1 MVKYVIN
8 FELLSV
14 IKNNSVIAM
23 SVITRVDCTCIYRLE
38 INNCR
43 LEFVFTG

>member
-14 IKNNSVIAM
+14 IKDNYVITISA
-23 SVITRVDCTCIYRLE
+23 ITRVDCTISTVL
-38 INNCR
+38 
-43 LEFVFTG
+43 